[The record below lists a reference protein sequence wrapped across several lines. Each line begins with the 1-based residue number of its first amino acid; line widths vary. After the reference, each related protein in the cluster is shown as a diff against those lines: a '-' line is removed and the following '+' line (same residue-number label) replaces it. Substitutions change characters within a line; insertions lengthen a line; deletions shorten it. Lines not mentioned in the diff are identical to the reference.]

1 MVPEVEKLL
10 FIIQTTLPFLIGSN
24 SPANSL
30 ICYTAGNFEAVNS
43 LNLAVMVV
51 VSQHWQVNSALLP
64 SDVIV
69 FAMSPLRDFGG
80 KQFHCLM
87 SCDLEVTNNS
97 THCWEKLSSDK
108 TITYQKFLSSG
119 FIDFF
124 KPKIQGLFKD
134 FLRLF
139 FEIS

>member
-1 MVPEVEKLL
+1 
-10 FIIQTTLPFLIGSN
+10 
-24 SPANSL
+24 
-30 ICYTAGNFEAVNS
+30 
-43 LNLAVMVV
+43 MVV

-64 SDVIV
+64 ADIIV

-97 THCWEKLSSDK
+97 MHGWEKLSSDK

-134 FLRLF
+134 FLGLF

>member
-43 LNLAVMVV
+43 LNLAVMMV

-97 THCWEKLSSDK
+97 MHCWEKNFPVIKQLLIKS
-108 TITYQKFLSSG
+108 F
-119 FIDFF
+119 
-124 KPKIQGLFKD
+124 
-134 FLRLF
+134 
-139 FEIS
+139 